1 MTCLLGVLNVHECR
15 NMYRLLCQ
23 ELRGD
28 KNLYRLSGCIFLIK
42 VDFFQFFFPLI
53 AADIMFLWEQGLS
66 EQQQGVAL
74 LTGRGF
80 CLLW

>member
-1 MTCLLGVLNVHECR
+1 MYESR

-23 ELRGD
+23 ELGRD
-28 KNLYRLSGCIFLIK
+28 KNLYRLSGCIFPIK
-42 VDFFQFFFPLI
+42 VAFFQNIFPLI

-66 EQQQGVAL
+66 EQQQGAAL

-80 CLLW
+80 CLCW